1 MKYALIT
8 GASGGLAHN
17 IITAIKDDFFLILTD
32 INPAISDK
40 YNDLPN
46 KLIVVSDLT
55 DKDSINNLFDK
66 ILKIT
71 DKLDL
76 VIHFAGILEIGSVME
91 VKVEALETL
100 MQVNL
105 FAVYFINQKAFP
117 LLKKAKGRII
127 HLSSEYGTLLALPFH
142 SFYTIAK
149 RSIEAYNDSL
159 RRELRSFGIKVI
171 KVRPGAFKTDMQI
184 NVTHKFEKVFAYT
197 KDFKSPLTKMQKM
210 MLTELERAKDPRKIT
225 KTFLKA
231 IYKKRP
237 KTVYK
242 VNNSFKMKL
251 LNALP
256 VKVQDFILGL
266 FFK

>member
-1 MKYALIT
+1 LKHIT
-8 GASGGLAHN
+8 
-17 IITAIKDDFFLILTD
+17 
-32 INPAISDK
+32 
-40 YNDLPN
+40 
-46 KLIVVSDLT
+46 IVYDE
-55 DKDSINNLFDK
+55 K
-66 ILKIT
+66 
-71 DKLDL
+71 
-76 VIHFAGILEIGSVME
+76 
-91 VKVEALETL
+91 
-100 MQVNL
+100 
-105 FAVYFINQKAFP
+105 
-117 LLKKAKGRII
+117 
-127 HLSSEYGTLLALPFH
+127 
-142 SFYTIAK
+142 
-149 RSIEAYNDSL
+149 
-159 RRELRSFGIKVI
+159 LRSFGIKVI

-184 NVTHKFEKVFAYT
+184 NVTHKFEEVFAYT

-242 VNNSFKMKL
+242 VNNSFKIKL

>member
-76 VIHFAGILEIGSVME
+76 VNHFAGILEIGSIME

-117 LLKKAKGRII
+117 LLKKLKV
-127 HLSSEYGTLLALPFH
+127 AL
-142 SFYTIAK
+142 
-149 RSIEAYNDSL
+149 
-159 RRELRSFGIKVI
+159 
-171 KVRPGAFKTDMQI
+171 
-184 NVTHKFEKVFAYT
+184 
-197 KDFKSPLTKMQKM
+197 
-210 MLTELERAKDPRKIT
+210 
-225 KTFLKA
+225 
-231 IYKKRP
+231 
-237 KTVYK
+237 
-242 VNNSFKMKL
+242 
-251 LNALP
+251 
-256 VKVQDFILGL
+256 FI
-266 FFK
+266 

>member
-1 MKYALIT
+1 MKCALIT

-117 LLKKAKGRII
+117 LLKKLKV
-127 HLSSEYGTLLALPFH
+127 AL
-142 SFYTIAK
+142 
-149 RSIEAYNDSL
+149 
-159 RRELRSFGIKVI
+159 
-171 KVRPGAFKTDMQI
+171 
-184 NVTHKFEKVFAYT
+184 
-197 KDFKSPLTKMQKM
+197 
-210 MLTELERAKDPRKIT
+210 
-225 KTFLKA
+225 
-231 IYKKRP
+231 
-237 KTVYK
+237 
-242 VNNSFKMKL
+242 
-251 LNALP
+251 
-256 VKVQDFILGL
+256 FI
-266 FFK
+266 

>member
-1 MKYALIT
+1 MKCALIT

-76 VIHFAGILEIGSVME
+76 VNHFAGILEIGSIME

-117 LLKKAKGRII
+117 LLKKLKV
-127 HLSSEYGTLLALPFH
+127 AL
-142 SFYTIAK
+142 
-149 RSIEAYNDSL
+149 
-159 RRELRSFGIKVI
+159 
-171 KVRPGAFKTDMQI
+171 
-184 NVTHKFEKVFAYT
+184 
-197 KDFKSPLTKMQKM
+197 
-210 MLTELERAKDPRKIT
+210 
-225 KTFLKA
+225 
-231 IYKKRP
+231 
-237 KTVYK
+237 
-242 VNNSFKMKL
+242 
-251 LNALP
+251 
-256 VKVQDFILGL
+256 FI
-266 FFK
+266 

>member
-1 MKYALIT
+1 MKCALIT

-76 VIHFAGILEIGSVME
+76 VIHFAGILEIGPIME

-100 MQVNL
+100 MQVYL

-117 LLKKAKGRII
+117 LLKKLKV
-127 HLSSEYGTLLALPFH
+127 AL
-142 SFYTIAK
+142 
-149 RSIEAYNDSL
+149 
-159 RRELRSFGIKVI
+159 
-171 KVRPGAFKTDMQI
+171 
-184 NVTHKFEKVFAYT
+184 
-197 KDFKSPLTKMQKM
+197 
-210 MLTELERAKDPRKIT
+210 
-225 KTFLKA
+225 
-231 IYKKRP
+231 
-237 KTVYK
+237 
-242 VNNSFKMKL
+242 
-251 LNALP
+251 
-256 VKVQDFILGL
+256 FI
-266 FFK
+266 